1 MSGGKTPANP
11 FDFEPWLRNYCAQYG
26 GEMSEVRF
34 VDTTLR
40 DGNQSLWALNMRVGA
55 MLPAAEHLD
64 QAGFE
69 SMEFFVSVM
78 FKKYVREHRENPW
91 EWLREG
97 TRRIKTTRLRY
108 HGGMHSAFEKTPHCI
123 LKLLVERL
131 VGYGLTLT
139 RTSNCWNDFESF
151 TDEIAELKKT
161 GMATVANLIYSV
173 SPRHTDEY
181 YQRKAREAAAA
192 RPERICFK
200 DVGGLL
206 TPARAR
212 SLIPV
217 VLQSAGDIP
226 VEFHAH
232 CNSGQAPLCYLE
244 GVKLGMRILHTAVP
258 PLANGSSQPSIFN
271 IAQNL
276 RVLGYTP
283 AIDLGPLDRVQKH
296 FALVAKKDGLP
307 IGKPLEYDHS
317 QYLHQVPGGMIS
329 NMRHQLKI
337 VGMEHKMEAAL
348 DEAARVRT
356 DFGYP
361 IMVTP
366 LSQYVGTQAAI
377 NVILGERYKE
387 VPDQV
392 IQYALG
398 IWGKEAIAVMDPEVK
413 DKILSRPR
421 AKEWRDWQP
430 PEPTLDEVRRKFAAH
445 ISDEELILRFFAGDE
460 SVDALTNGG
469 KPRPYLDGNQSLV
482 KLIEELATRR
492 ANRVYIKKP
501 GLSVTLEKRAG

>member
-1 MSGGKTPANP
+1 
-11 FDFEPWLRNYCAQYG
+11 
-26 GEMSEVRF
+26 MSEIRF
-34 VDTTLR
+34 IDTTVR

-55 MLPAAEHLD
+55 MLPIAEQMD

-69 SMEFFVSVM
+69 SMEFFLSVM
-78 FKKYVREHRENPW
+78 FKKYVREHKENPW
-91 EWLREG
+91 EWIREG
-97 TRRIKTTRLRY
+97 TKRIKKTRLRY

-123 LKLLVERL
+123 LKLLIERL
-131 VGYGLTLT
+131 VSYGLTVT
-139 RTSNCWNDFESF
+139 RTSNSWNDFADFKE
-151 TDEIAELKKT
+151 EIADLKKT
-161 GMATVANLIYSV
+161 GMDTVANLIYSV

-181 YQRKAREAAAA
+181 YARKAKEAAASN
-192 RPERICFK
+192 PWRICFK

-206 TPARAR
+206 TPERAR
-212 SLIPV
+212 TLIPV
-217 VLQSAGDIP
+217 VLKSAAKIP

-271 IAQNL
+271 IAHNL
-276 RVLGYTP
+276 RALGYTP
-283 AIDLGPLDRVQKH
+283 MVDLKPLEAVERH
-296 FALVAKKDGLP
+296 FTAVARKSGLP
-307 IGKPLEYDHS
+307 IGKPVEYDQS

-348 DEAARVRT
+348 EEAAHVRK

-377 NVILGERYKE
+377 NVLLGERYKE

-398 IWGKEAIAVMDPEVK
+398 FWGKEAVEVMDADVR

-421 AKEWRDWQP
+421 AKEWTHWEQ
-430 PEPTLDEVRRKFAAH
+430 PEPTLNEVRQKLGVH
-445 ISDEELILRFFAGDE
+445 LSDEELILRFFAGDDY
-460 SVDALTNGG
+460 VNALPDGG
-469 KPRPYLDGNQSLV
+469 KPREYLNGDLPLV
-482 KLIEELATRR
+482 KLIEQLSQR
-492 ANRVYIKKP
+492 NGSNQIFIKRP
-501 GLSVTLEKRAG
+501 GFSVRMEKRSVV